1 MWWVPIV
8 VAVITGPLVVLM
20 RRFDKRNTEQHGANM
35 RVLERIET
43 KVDKLDDRLD
53 GHIDWHVNNKDGL
66 K

>member
-35 RVLERIET
+35 RVLERIEV
-43 KVDKLDDRLD
+43 KVDKIDDRLD
-53 GHIDWHVNNKDGL
+53 GHIDWHINNKDGL

>member
-20 RRFDKRNTEQHGANM
+20 RRFDRRNTEQHGANM

-53 GHIDWHVNNKDGL
+53 GHIDWHSHKDNK
-66 K
+66 

>member
-35 RVLERIET
+35 RVLERIEV
-43 KVDKLDDRLD
+43 KVDKIDDRLD
-53 GHIDWHVNNKDGL
+53 GHIDWHMDNKGGL
-66 K
+66 E

>member
-35 RVLERIET
+35 RVLERIEV
-43 KVDKLDDRLD
+43 KVDKIDDRLD
-53 GHIDWHVNNKDGL
+53 GHIDWHMDNKDGL

>member
-8 VAVITGPLVVLM
+8 VAVITGPLVVLL

-35 RVLERIET
+35 QVLERIEV
-43 KVDKLDDRLD
+43 KVDKIDDRLD
-53 GHIDWHVNNKDGL
+53 GHIDWHMNNKDGL